1 MDEKKREPDVQAASD
16 RIDIRSLV
24 KQALDEFTRTQQ
36 AKVEPAYKTEL
47 EEERKRREHLE
58 RRVNDLIQENKR
70 SRQIA
75 EEAERSAA
83 IKSELQR
90 LGVGKVDLAFK
101 AVKDDVVRA
110 EDGRLV
116 AKTEM
121 GEMPLK
127 EYLGGF
133 VDANPEFLPARISG
147 GSGMPSTQKPTSGS
161 GPSIDIEKIRPG
173 MTSEDMERA
182 RQEIARS
189 ASQALRSS

>member
-1 MDEKKREPDVQAASD
+1 MDDKKREPGVPVEPDRVDV
-16 RIDIRSLV
+16 RSLI

-36 AKVEPAYKTEL
+36 AKVEPAYKVEL

-147 GSGMPSTQKPTSGS
+147 GSGIPSTQKSTSGS
-161 GPSIDIEKIRPG
+161 GSSIDLEKIRPG
-173 MTSEDMERA
+173 MSSEDMERA
-182 RQEIARS
+182 RQEIAII
-189 ASQALRSS
+189 ASQALRNP

>member
-1 MDEKKREPDVQAASD
+1 MDEKKEPDRVD
-16 RIDIRSLV
+16 VRSLI

-36 AKVEPAYKTEL
+36 AKVEPAYKIEL

-101 AVKDDVVRA
+101 AVKDDVLRA

-116 AKTEM
+116 AKTDL
-121 GEMPLK
+121 GEISMK
-127 EYLGGF
+127 EFLVGF
-133 VDANPEFLPARISG
+133 VDTNPEFLPARIPG
-147 GSGMPSTQKPTSGS
+147 GSGMPSTVKTTSGS
-161 GPSIDIEKIRPG
+161 GSSIDIDKIRPG
-173 MTSEDMERA
+173 MTPEDMERA
-182 RQEIARS
+182 RQEIARI
-189 ASQALRSS
+189 ASQALRNS

>member
-1 MDEKKREPDVQAASD
+1 MDETKREPGAL
-16 RIDIRSLV
+16 DIRSLV

-47 EEERKRREHLE
+47 EEERKRREQLE
-58 RRVNDLIQENKR
+58 RRVNDLVQENKR

-75 EEAERSAA
+75 EEAERSST

-121 GEMPLK
+121 GEVPLK
-127 EYLGGF
+127 EFLGGF
-133 VDANPEFLPARISG
+133 VDANPEFLPARIAG
-147 GSGMPSTQKPTSGS
+147 GSGMSSNQKPIAGSGS
-161 GPSIDIEKIRPG
+161 SIDIEKIRPG

-182 RQEIARS
+182 RQEIARI
-189 ASQALRSS
+189 ASQALRNP